1 MSKKFRF
8 KGLFDKW
15 HGKRVETLLKSER
28 QYLYHIYWSFWSEF
42 SRKKCVL
49 VIFKIIRL
57 LFKPLTS
64 NGKNSLLKCGNLLQH
79 LQMQLSQKQ
88 KILNFFFAFFQFRF
102 TFERFQRKK
111 MTLTSYVFLNLRT
124 RKYVVR

>member
-1 MSKKFRF
+1 MSKESRFRRPF
-8 KGLFDKW
+8 NKS

-28 QYLYHIYWSFWSEF
+28 QHLYHIYWSFWSEF

-111 MTLTSYVFLNLRT
+111 MNLTSYVFLNLRT

>member
-28 QYLYHIYWSFWSEF
+28 QHLYHIYWSFWSEF

-88 KILNFFFAFFQFRF
+88 KILNFFFFCIFPIQIHFW
-102 TFERFQRKK
+102 TFSKK
-111 MTLTSYVFLNLRT
+111 KNDPYILCIFKLTDSEIRG
-124 RKYVVR
+124 